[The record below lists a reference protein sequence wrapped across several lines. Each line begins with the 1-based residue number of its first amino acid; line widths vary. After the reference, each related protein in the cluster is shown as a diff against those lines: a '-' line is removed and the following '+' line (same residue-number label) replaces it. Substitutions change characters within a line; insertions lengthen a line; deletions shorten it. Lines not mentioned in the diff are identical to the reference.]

1 MMPVVVQV
9 AIKRLRRMKFH
20 LPDPADKPLSPDQRS
35 QDRSAAFLVA
45 IVIIAIVVT
54 AMVSGSF

>member
-1 MMPVVVQV
+1 MMPVVVQA
-9 AIKRLRRMKFH
+9 AIKRLQRLKFH

-35 QDRSAAFLVA
+35 QDRSASILVT
-45 IVIIAIVVT
+45 IVIIAILVT

>member
-9 AIKRLRRMKFH
+9 AVKRLRRIKFH

-35 QDRSAAFLVA
+35 QDRSTSILVA
-45 IVIIAIVVT
+45 IVIISIVVT
-54 AMVSGSF
+54 AMVSGCF

>member
-1 MMPVVVQV
+1 
-9 AIKRLRRMKFH
+9 MKFH

-35 QDRSAAFLVA
+35 QDRSASFLVA